1 MKLALVSAALVALI
15 FTPASALVPS
25 RAWIEHSAGQ
35 QVFSLKNTPVGR
47 LDRYI
52 DVRGTPGV
60 LIKGG
65 DAFGGRTI
73 IVPAQDLTP
82 RTAGGVLLMLSDIG
96 IARLQPYQPGRLPMW

>member
-1 MKLALVSAALVALI
+1 MKLVLISAALVVLVL
-15 FTPASALVPS
+15 TPASALVPS
-25 RAWIEHSAGQ
+25 RAWVEQSVGQ
-35 QVFSLKNTPVGR
+35 EVFSLKNTPVGR

-73 IVPAQDLTP
+73 IVPAQDLSP
-82 RTAGGVLLMLSDIG
+82 RTAGGLLLMLSDIG